1 MSRRTQF
8 VIGVVLAV
16 VLVAWFL
23 SRADLPRV
31 ASLLRATD
39 LRLVALA
46 CLTVGFTSLQ
56 RAWRWRQL
64 LSPLGTYA
72 VRDLWAT
79 ILMGWSV
86 SVLLPGRLGEV
97 ARPVFLSRRASI
109 AASAALGSVVLERL
123 FDVVAILT
131 LLAGY
136 LLLAPAPTGASA
148 AGAATLAVLRSAG
161 MGLLAAL
168 VLSGVLAIL
177 AARNAS
183 VRRRVTATVERL
195 LPARAAGVLVSFL
208 TGMSGLRN
216 RTAAVQVLLSSVALW
231 ATVVLTY
238 VLLFVAVGIAVP
250 WYGAIPLLTLLVIGA
265 AVPTPAG
272 VGAFHKVAQ
281 LGLVGLFGVE
291 NDAAVAYAII
301 SHAVAFLPLAAVG
314 LVLLVRGGLV
324 AETFRGMGENLAAEK
339 EPPRAV

>member
-1 MSRRTQF
+1 
-8 VIGVVLAV
+8 
-16 VLVAWFL
+16 VAWFL
-23 SRADLPRV
+23 RRADLPQV
-31 ASLLRATD
+31 ATFLRQTD

-46 CLTVGFTSLQ
+46 CLTVAFTSLQ

-64 LSPLGTYA
+64 LSTLGSYA

-97 ARPVFLSRRASI
+97 ARPVFLSRRAPI

-136 LLLAPAPTGASA
+136 LLFAPAPTGLSA
-148 AGAATLAVLRSAG
+148 DGAATMAVLRSAG

-168 VLSGVLAIL
+168 TLAGIVAIA
-177 AARNAS
+177 AARNAAL
-183 VRRRVTATVERL
+183 RGRVVASVERR
-195 LPARAAGVLVSFL
+195 LPAWVARMVVSFL
-208 TGMSGLRN
+208 TGMSGLRS
-216 RTAAVQVLLSSVALW
+216 RAAAAQVLLSSIALW
-231 ATVVLTY
+231 ATIVFTYVVL
-238 VLLFVAVGIAVP
+238 FAAVGIAVP

-265 AVPTPAG
+265 AVPTPAA

-281 LGLVGLFGVE
+281 LGLVGLFGVD

-314 LVLLVRGGLV
+314 LVLLVRAGLV
-324 AETFRGMGENLAAEK
+324 SEALGGMGENLAAEE

>member
-23 SRADLPRV
+23 SRADLARV

-46 CLTVGFTSLQ
+46 CLTVAFTSLQ

-64 LSPLGTYA
+64 LSPLGAYA
-72 VRDLWAT
+72 VRDLLAA

-86 SVLLPGRLGEV
+86 SVLLPGKLGEV
-97 ARPVFLSRRASI
+97 ARPVFLSRRAPI
-109 AASAALGSVVLERL
+109 AVSAALGSVVLERL

-136 LLLAPAPTGASA
+136 LLLAPAPSGLSA
-148 AGAATLAVLRSAG
+148 DGAATMAVLRSAG
-161 MGLLAAL
+161 MGLLA
-168 VLSGVLAIL
+168 VLSLCAVVAIV
-177 AARNAS
+177 AARNAAT
-183 VRRRVTATVERL
+183 RRRVTATVERL
-195 LPARAAGVLVSFL
+195 LPASAAGVLVSFL
-208 TGMSGLRN
+208 TGMSGLRS
-216 RTAAVQVLLSSVALW
+216 RLAAAQVLLSSVALW
-231 ATVVLTY
+231 ATAVLTY
-238 VLLFVAVGIAVP
+238 VLLFAAVGIAVP

-272 VGAFHKVAQ
+272 VGAFHKLAQ
-281 LGLVGLFGVE
+281 LGLVGLFGVA
-291 NDAAVAYAII
+291 NDEAVAYAII

-324 AETFRGMGENLAAEK
+324 SETFRGMGENLAARK